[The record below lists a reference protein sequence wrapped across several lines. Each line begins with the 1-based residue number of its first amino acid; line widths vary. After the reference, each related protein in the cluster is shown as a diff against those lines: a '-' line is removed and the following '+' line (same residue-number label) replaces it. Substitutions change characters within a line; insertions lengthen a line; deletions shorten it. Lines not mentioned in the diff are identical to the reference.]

1 MRNNNQI
8 KIDQALH
15 GYEEGHCLLA
25 SSRNISKDAQRI
37 MVVLSDMSGPS
48 MVPGF
53 DSYLTGYPLYD
64 EEVYAFAKT
73 WYAPEM
79 KRPGCVWTHTLL
91 IKEDGFREIHDLAI
105 VCNLFRR
112 PSKQLSKHLYEN
124 QIIVGDSIE
133 IDEALNRKNS
143 DYHYGANEV
152 DSLGDIIRNII
163 FYLYGDPDSPCLLL
177 PALKSTTY
185 ERIILNLWSQQW
197 PELRQTFA
205 FCTGSL
211 SNRLLNGKNFD
222 LQIIPAKSIR
232 QFKREMPDARILRW
246 DEGQSL
252 LHPELI
258 HNTDKDV
265 WHSERWI
272 NSVALDLLC
281 NKHLEF
287 RKYLWEVG
295 MKGKRSS
302 YVPLVKIYNYL
313 EELNVN
319 EITVERLLAEIK
331 EFYKYPND
339 GIRLKRRIFGPFEKN
354 QRSLM
359 KDFDESDLLRTLAVT
374 DYYEVFSS
382 ELLNLRSRA
391 CDLWS
396 ERNNKFIEIV
406 IELIGTDINPLGEE
420 ILLGAADAA
429 RSDQLL
435 QLSKK
440 KPGLVF
446 VFAERNPCLASDK
459 HLWMGDIDHQREL
472 LDHLVKGSPKG
483 KTIDSIITAM
493 LDANAGDVIES
504 AYKHWGKS
512 VINALLGW
520 FDERISS
527 QRVDFNCNWLKILR
541 MAQEDSLYWLE
552 GANKPHI
559 ETVSLISSQLDPNS
573 ETVRKFG
580 TVIWLKFLD
589 NVRNDLDYNIHRK
602 LAEFL
607 LPFSLNKPGPGYE
620 KLAKFSFKIIHDAL
634 ARDDLSYSAWLL
646 LDPLLPHL
654 PWYRSWDKCERLRRG
669 MQQIGVNI

>member
-1 MRNNNQI
+1 M
-8 KIDQALH
+8 
-15 GYEEGHCLLA
+15 LA
-25 SSRNISKDAQRI
+25 SSRNISKNAQRI

-91 IKEDGFREIHDLAI
+91 IKEDDFREIPDLAI
-105 VCNLFRR
+105 VCNLFLR

-124 QIIVGDSIE
+124 QIIVGGSSE
-133 IDEALNRKNS
+133 IDEALNRVNS
-143 DYHYGANEV
+143 DYHYGINEV
-152 DSLGDIIRNII
+152 DSLEDIIRNII

-197 PELRQTFA
+197 PELRQNFA

-222 LQIIPAKSIR
+222 LQIIPAKSVR
-232 QFKREMPDARILRW
+232 QFEREMPNARILQW
-246 DEGQSL
+246 DEDQSSSYSKRGL
-252 LHPELI
+252 NAAKDI
-258 HNTDKDV
+258 WHNE
-265 WHSERWI
+265 HWI
-272 NSVALDLLC
+272 STVAKDLLY
-281 NKHLEF
+281 NKHQEF

-295 MKGKRSS
+295 RKDKRSS
-302 YVPLVKIYNYL
+302 YVPLVKIYNCL
-313 EELNVN
+313 EALNAK
-319 EITVERLLAEIK
+319 EITAERLLAEIK
-331 EFYKYPND
+331 EFYKDPHD
-339 GIRLKRRIFGPFEKN
+339 GIHLKRRIFGPFEKN

-374 DYYEVFSS
+374 DYYEIFCSDS
-382 ELLNLRSRA
+382 LNLRSRA
-391 CDLWS
+391 YDLWS
-396 ERNNKFIEIV
+396 KSNHKFIEIG

-420 ILLGAADAA
+420 ILLGSADAA

-440 KPGLVF
+440 NPGLVF
-446 VFAERNPCLASDK
+446 VFVERNPCLASDK

-483 KTIDSIITAM
+483 KNIDSIVTAM

-504 AYKHWGKS
+504 AYKHWGKP
-512 VINALLGW
+512 VINALLKW

-527 QRVDFNCNWLKILR
+527 QRVDLNCNWVKILR
-541 MAQEDSLYWLE
+541 MAQEASLYWLE

-559 ETVSLISSQLDPNS
+559 ETVSLIASQLDPNS
-573 ETVRKFG
+573 DKVRKFG
-580 TVIWLKFLD
+580 TMIWLKFLD

-634 ARDDLSYSAWLL
+634 ARDDLSYSSWLL
-646 LDPLLPHL
+646 LDPLLPRL